1 MQMIFLTVYNGAGD
15 NFLPKDYFKLHITAV
30 SNKMNLYHGH
40 ISRNGLVETDVF
52 KLNWGLLW

>member
-1 MQMIFLTVYNGAGD
+1 MIFLTVYNGAGD

-30 SNKMNLYHGH
+30 SNKLNLYHGH

-52 KLNWGLLW
+52 KLN